1 MTRLFREGRTET
13 VRSCT
18 IETSAFVK
26 AMEAG
31 VSILK
36 GISDPGNFS
45 CEIDVG
51 KIRIRHKTTMK
62 LDRLKSIED
71 DFIWIPSRSMSDPS
85 LSDIDLTCTMTLVWT
100 NLK

>member
-36 GISDPGNFS
+36 GISDPF
-45 CEIDVG
+45 
-51 KIRIRHKTTMK
+51 
-62 LDRLKSIED
+62 
-71 DFIWIPSRSMSDPS
+71 
-85 LSDIDLTCTMTLVWT
+85 
-100 NLK
+100 

>member
-36 GISDPGNFS
+36 GISDPGHFS
-45 CEIDVG
+45 LEIDVG
-51 KIRIRHKTTMK
+51 KRRIRHRMTMK
-62 LDRLKSIED
+62 LNDYFL
-71 DFIWIPSRSMSDPS
+71 DFI
-85 LSDIDLTCTMTLVWT
+85 
-100 NLK
+100 

>member
-31 VSILK
+31 VSTFK
-36 GISDPGNFS
+36 DSSNPGHFS
-45 CEIDVG
+45 FEIDVG
-51 KIRIRHKTTMK
+51 KRRIRHKTTLK
-62 LDRLKSIED
+62 LNAE
-71 DFIWIPSRSMSDPS
+71 FQ
-85 LSDIDLTCTMTLVWT
+85 IDSNSEYYVGSASFRH
-100 NLK
+100 